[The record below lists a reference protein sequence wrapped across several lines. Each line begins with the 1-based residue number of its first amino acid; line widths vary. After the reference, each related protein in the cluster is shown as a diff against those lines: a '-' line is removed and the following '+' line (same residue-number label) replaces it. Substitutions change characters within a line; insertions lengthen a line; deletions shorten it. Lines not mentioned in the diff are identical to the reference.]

1 MKTAKQIKQGLTE
14 CAYAHGSCGLC
25 PYDRPGN
32 GVACQRELK
41 EDSLALI
48 KQLEVEN
55 DDLRLSFAKQ
65 AREVEEWKLKFL
77 KMIQQVLGLPTLPEA
92 PKEDAK

>member
-1 MKTAKQIKQGLTE
+1 MKKAKQIKQGLTE
-14 CAYAHGSCGLC
+14 CAYAHGSCRLC

-48 KQLEVEN
+48 KQLVAEN
-55 DDLRLSFAKQ
+55 EDLRLSFAKQ
-65 AREVEEWKLKFL
+65 AREVEEWKLKVL
-77 KMIQQVLGLPTLPEA
+77 KMIQQVLGLQTLPEP
-92 PKEDAK
+92 PKEDVK